1 MRAVRWTAMCAMA
14 FAVTLAHSATAGDS
28 PALQDER
35 AIREACSAE
44 SEAGMRACLA
54 KRAADSDKQL
64 KQAEQKA
71 LDAISKWD
79 EDGKYIRLTR
89 NALQSSGKAFAQYRK
104 AQCDFAASL
113 GGGAIG
119 NALDMRRFACEAELN
134 ERRAAQLRAAVQDLP
149 RR

>member
-1 MRAVRWTAMCAMA
+1 MAMA
-14 FAVTLAHSATAGDS
+14 LGVTLAPGATAADS
-28 PALQDER
+28 PALQDEH
-35 AIREACSAE
+35 AIREACSGE
-44 SEAGMRACLA
+44 SEAGMRECLA
-54 KRAADSDKQL
+54 KRAADSDKKL

-71 LDAISKWD
+71 LDAVSKWD
-79 EDGKYIRLTR
+79 EDGKYIRLAR
-89 NALQSSGKAFAQYRK
+89 NELQSSGKAFTQYRK

-134 ERRAAQLRAAVQDLP
+134 ERRAEQLRAAVQDLP